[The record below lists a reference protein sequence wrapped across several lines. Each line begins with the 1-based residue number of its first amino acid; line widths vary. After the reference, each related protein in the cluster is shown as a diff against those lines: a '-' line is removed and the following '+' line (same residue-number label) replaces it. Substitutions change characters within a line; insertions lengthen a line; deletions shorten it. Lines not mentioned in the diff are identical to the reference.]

1 MVKIND
7 DNSNKTVTTQ
17 KMEGRFIWEVKLMDL
32 VTGWIRKVMEMTLK
46 ILLLHEGVYSDSL
59 GRDFSRWGRRWM
71 LTFESRSEASRI
83 TSILY
88 SIHVYHKFRF
98 KSFIEKGKWARI

>member
-1 MVKIND
+1 MGSKTDGFGDRLNKKGDGD
-7 DNSNKTVTTQ
+7 DS
-17 KMEGRFIWEVKLMDL
+17 
-32 VTGWIRKVMEMTLK
+32 K

-98 KSFIEKGKWARI
+98 KSFIKKGKWARI